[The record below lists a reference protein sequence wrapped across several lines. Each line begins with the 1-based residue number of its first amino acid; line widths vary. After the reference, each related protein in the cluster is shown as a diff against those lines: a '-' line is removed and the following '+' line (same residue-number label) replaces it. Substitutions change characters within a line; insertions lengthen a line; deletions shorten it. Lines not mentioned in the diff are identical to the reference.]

1 MMKKRLL
8 TTSEI
13 NSIPCNERWFRL
25 KPVVSF
31 EIYHDDPLN
40 GWLAHVTG
48 QNVLSWDTNYGKKKV
63 NVAPKCNVLTLLY
76 EDSKESSPGES
87 KS

>member
-1 MMKKRLL
+1 M
-8 TTSEI
+8 SEI

-31 EIYHDDPLN
+31 EIYYDDPLN

-48 QNVLSWDTNYGKKKV
+48 QNVFVMG
-63 NVAPKCNVLTLLY
+63 Y
-76 EDSKESSPGES
+76 ELR
-87 KS
+87 

>member
-1 MMKKRLL
+1 MTKKTMMKKRLL

-13 NSIPCNERWFRL
+13 NSISCNERWFRL

-48 QNVLSWDTNYGKKKV
+48 QNVFVMG
-63 NVAPKCNVLTLLY
+63 Y
-76 EDSKESSPGES
+76 ELR
-87 KS
+87 